1 MVFNPYDSDDSD
13 DDPRKAKLREQAQK
27 DFISQLQQRIAVQSA
42 KIEELNDHIQKLNIV
57 LKEKDQELANYSKR
71 VEEERIFFEKDKKAR
86 SDREHELQKTV
97 QQLELEIEKLKQEKA
112 TPVQPISA
120 EIESTP
126 TVQPTPQPSVQQTI
140 LDKIN
145 DFIAKLMANFKK
157 PTNDAFVLAL
167 RDLIEYSGKKGT
179 VDQQILGLLLKTEKP
194 LSEEGIVQQLMI
206 DPTQVNRAIFRL
218 IQKEFI
224 KKVGQGYVV
233 SSSDFAEMT
242 DVTQDWK
249 SLPPERI
256 YENLLSVVYVGSDR
270 EDLVT
275 SFTKARDALM
285 ESGSLTTLKT
295 HEMSQLIEKIKKYR
309 VESQEL
315 IDIIQKW
322 MSA

>member
-1 MVFNPYDSDDSD
+1 MVFNPYDSEDSN

-27 DFISQLQQRIAVQSA
+27 DFIAQLQQRIAAQSA
-42 KIEELNDHIQKLNIV
+42 KIEELAADIQKLNIV
-57 LKEKDQELANYSKR
+57 IREKDQELANYSKR

-97 QQLELEIEKLKQEKA
+97 QTLELEIEKLKEQPPA
-112 TPVQPISA
+112 PVQPIVA
-120 EIESTP
+120 EIESPPPVKSTLP
-126 TVQPTPQPSVQQTI
+126 
-140 LDKIN
+140 DRAN
-145 DFIAKLMANFKK
+145 DLISKLMAYFKK
-157 PTNDAFVLAL
+157 PTHDSFVLSL
-167 RDLIEYSGKKGT
+167 RDLIEYSGSDGT
-179 VDQQILGLLLKTEKP
+179 IDQKILGLLLKTEKP
-194 LSEEGIVQQLMI
+194 LSEESIIQQLML
-206 DPTQVNRAIFRL
+206 DPNQINRAIFRL
-218 IQKEFI
+218 LQKETI

-233 SSSDFAEMT
+233 ASSDFAEMT

-285 ESGSLTTLKT
+285 ESGALTTLKT
-295 HEMSQLIEKIKKYR
+295 HEISQTIEKIKKYP

-315 IDIIQKW
+315 ISIIQKW
-322 MSA
+322 KNS